1 MVVVVP
7 TARLLLWAE
16 ALLLERQEVLEVK
29 VQPGQAAVQGGQ
41 QGIMAAQEQQAMAMA
56 AAVDSGALQRPQ
68 TAALVR
74 LTINLMG
81 QVSAQEVAAV
91 AAVERAARLHTAA
104 AQAVHTVAVV
114 VALAPALVQT
124 VLSAPAAKASSLL
137 PTRLVRPRIL
147 RP

>member
-1 MVVVVP
+1 MAEREVQEAAEHQKAVVVVVVP

-41 QGIMAAQEQQAMAMA
+41 QEIMAAQEQQAMAMA

-81 QVSAQEVAAV
+81 QVS
-91 AAVERAARLHTAA
+91 ERAAAEGVSGA
-104 AQAVHTVAVV
+104 
-114 VALAPALVQT
+114 
-124 VLSAPAAKASSLL
+124 
-137 PTRLVRPRIL
+137 
-147 RP
+147 